1 MLGWY
6 LLLHPC
12 LPQMTVRSIFWT
24 LDRKYA
30 MATPGVRNL
39 WCVPAVHPIRG
50 LGRGVGTRCFIG
62 HAPPPRL
69 LAGTSLPPTLFHAL
83 GTPVQR
89 LEGY

>member
-1 MLGWY
+1 MCVPSPHLR
-6 LLLHPC
+6 

-50 LGRGVGTRCFIG
+50 LGRGVGAQSING
-62 HAPPPRL
+62 HTPPPPPRWYL
-69 LAGTSLPPTLFHAL
+69 SSPTLFHAL
-83 GTPVQR
+83 GTPAQR
-89 LEGY
+89 LQ